1 MAGEYLIV
9 SMDKEVTA
17 SVASTDPL
25 EGEATL
31 ENQSSHAPD
40 RCITLPMSLLEY
52 SEVLQDI
59 NSMPQRIRTEKFADT
74 NAARASK
81 RRDRTI
87 FRWLVHAACLLLAV
101 AFMIRI
107 ITPKYCGYTPS
118 SCPALFVPT
127 FRRRLPRFDIS
138 SYFTLYNL
146 TTPPPSPPPPRT
158 RHLADTPSFFHT
170 SQNTGSILVVAGKM
184 SVEGG
189 PCNIAQLNL
198 AKREWSL
205 NQRIQLSLYNSYSGG
220 EVYSLLSN
228 HTDTFQRDE
237 GSGELIVV
245 GAFDT
250 TYRNSQV
257 TYCSVGKWNGVD
269 LSKVGEGLCNSAL
282 SKGMKI
288 TTAAFA
294 GPQDVY
300 VAGSFRTQVW
310 NGDRHEFV
318 KIFNIAHF
326 NAIDQ
331 VWLPIN
337 VGQITCSWCTVT
349 VLALAWDSKRKQL
362 HVAGKFNAI
371 DGWNVPAGLAIY
383 DHESGHLVAHPGG
396 GLSMRNSTQDGVGTA
411 LQLDEESGVL
421 YVMGS
426 FERLTATYEICLGL
440 AAYEIEANRWTCLA
454 NAAHTVLPTGGG
466 NMLLTPYG
474 LMVAGETT
482 SSTTWP
488 DSSRPYTIA
497 LLTSTLRK
505 KKATARKTD
514 DDEIVEMS
522 QNDTVR
528 AFNWSWLPGFDGHDE
543 PLHALSNGFGEYE
556 GCVFIAGDNLVAM
569 WSYQKGTVTGEKTS
583 TSSSTNAQSQPYT
596 EVLNNGQ
603 IIGAI
608 MAIAQMAVPQSHD
621 VVPGPIII
629 PTIIVY
635 LVAMVT
641 MIGTFIAI
649 AFNRKV
655 TSTIASIFSKDGQ
668 LQGIPLDALSY
679 NALDDSYLKE
689 GFQRALRNRHVNQPN
704 LLALINPQEIFL
716 QRIIGEGSFGKV
728 WSAKWGTSTV
738 AVKEFTFAQA
748 AVAGKSV
755 MQQKII
761 DEIVGEAAMMAI
773 LRHPYVLQLYGC
785 SLTAQA
791 IWIVSE
797 LCSLGSLRQ
806 LLDDKERSLSTH
818 LRLSLALQIAEG
830 IAYLHNQDEPIIHRD
845 LKSHNIFVHETFIG
859 AESSTPTMSGEKDE
873 NASET
878 REEDKANPRAT
889 MIIAKIGDWGAARAS
904 LSHGGGRTMT
914 HGVGT
919 ACWIAPET
927 ITRNRSST
935 YSDVYSYGII
945 LWELWTREE
954 VYDGLGTAQIIHQ
967 VANENL
973 RPPVPED
980 CPWKDLMVRCWDQL
994 PRNRPDFD
1002 QIVEELKTML
1012 EDIPDDDSRTASSAQ
1027 DKSEQES

>member
-1 MAGEYLIV
+1 MAGEYPIA
-9 SMDKEVTA
+9 SMDRDETTTSNVT
-17 SVASTDPL
+17 VDVVDPL
-25 EGEATL
+25 EQDATQ
-31 ENQSSHAPD
+31 EKQSSHAPNS
-40 RCITLPMSLLEY
+40 CIMLPMSILEY
-52 SEVLQDI
+52 SQLSQDT
-59 NSMPQRIRTEKFADT
+59 NSMPHRIRTGTFADT
-74 NAARASK
+74 NAAISWKK
-81 RRDRTI
+81 RERMI
-87 FRWLVHAACLLLAV
+87 VRWLVHAACLLLTV

-107 ITPKYCGYTPS
+107 ISPKYCGYTPS
-118 SCPALFVPT
+118 SCPARSIPT

-138 SYFTLYNL
+138 SYFTLYNHTTTT
-146 TTPPPSPPPPRT
+146 TTPST
-158 RHLADTPSFFHT
+158 RHLADAPSFFHT
-170 SQNTGSILVVAGKM
+170 GQNNGPILVVAGKM

-198 AKREWSL
+198 ATKEWSL

-257 TYCSVGKWNGVD
+257 TYCSVGKWNGVE

-300 VAGSFRTQVW
+300 VAGSFHTQVW

-326 NAIDQ
+326 NAVEQ

-349 VLALAWDSKRKQL
+349 VLALTWDSKRKQL

-371 DGWNVPAGLAIY
+371 DGRNVPAGLAIY

-426 FERLTATYEICLGL
+426 FERLTATYQICLGL

-474 LMVAGETT
+474 LMVAGQTT

-497 LLTSTLRK
+497 LLTSTVKK
-505 KKATARKTD
+505 KKATPRNLD
-514 DDEIVEMS
+514 DDEILEMS

-569 WSYQKGTVTGEKTS
+569 WSYQKGTTTGEKIS
-583 TSSSTNAQSQPYT
+583 TSSSTYAQSQPYT

-608 MAIAQMAVPQSHD
+608 MAIAQMAVPQSP
-621 VVPGPIII
+621 VPPVPIIN
-629 PTIIVY
+629 PSMIVY
-635 LVAMVT
+635 SVALVT
-641 MIGTFIAI
+641 MIVIFIVI
-649 AFNRKV
+649 ASNREV

-689 GFQRALRNRHVNQPN
+689 GFQRALRTRHVNQPN
-704 LLALINPQEIFL
+704 LLALIDPQEIFL

-755 MQQKII
+755 MQQEII
-761 DEIVGEAAMMAI
+761 DQIVGEAGMMAI
-773 LRHPYVLQLYGC
+773 LRHPYVLQLFGC

-806 LLDDKERSLSTH
+806 LLDDHERNLSTH
-818 LRLSLALQIAEG
+818 LRLTLALQVAEG
-830 IAYLHNQDEPIIHRD
+830 IAYLHNQDPPIIHRD

-859 AESSTPTMSGEKDE
+859 AESSPPKTGGKKDK
-873 NASET
+873 NASENS
-878 REEDKANPRAT
+878 REEDNASPRTT
-889 MIIAKIGDWGAARAS
+889 MIAKIGDWGSARAS
-904 LSHGGGRTMT
+904 LAHGGRSMT

-919 ACWIAPET
+919 ACWMAPET
-927 ITRNRSST
+927 IKRGRSSK

-945 LWELWTREE
+945 LWELWTRNE
-954 VYDGLGTAQIIHQ
+954 VYADLGTAQIIYQ
-967 VANENL
+967 VANEDL

-980 CPWKDLMVRCWDQL
+980 CPWKDLMVWCWHKIPNQ
-994 PRNRPDFD
+994 RPDFD
-1002 QIVEELKTML
+1002 QIVEELNKML
-1012 EDIPDDDSRTASSAQ
+1012 EDTPDDDSRTAASAQ
-1027 DKSEQES
+1027 DKSEHET